1 MAADRYTDGT
11 REIQYFTQSVQMMS
25 SWSGMMADVLYKTL
39 ALLKDDPVNKAL
51 AESLKHDDAVVFET
65 DNFDEAAD
73 LRKKLSEN
81 GVEFTATAAYK
92 DRVYVVVPKGDLEH
106 AQEVVNDFYDSRS
119 HGVFSPEYIN
129 EYANG
134 EVKEIRGLSETEASL
149 YVERCKDMH
158 VPVTVDGPSDG
169 SYRIRFA
176 ARDEDKMARIRI
188 DAAVS
193 MRGPAKEVFEAH
205 LKWRNEYEK
214 AVLNTAISGK
224 FPDDTTVQEG
234 SAVVGADGKR
244 VEVTKQYIKLFEG
257 ASSRRFSRNADGA
270 ELKKSSEEISRFV
283 KSMDKPVFL
292 SKEEYALQK
301 SMDTGEREAFFA
313 SRERAGFLL
322 PRAVYQ
328 DSLVKRTA
336 QGRAP
341 DGTRFRDGDMIVAK
355 DGSRVEFNR
364 DGVVITRNGQA
375 QQTIPRDDVRA
386 MEKAS
391 EAVEKMQDPV
401 YLTAAKAERYE
412 AQADKESFLAEEEI
426 LAREFV
432 AGRPE
437 VTRAEKEALAKAESM
452 RHTVDIRLQHDG
464 IELPKTE
471 QMTYHDAAQV
481 FGMTA
486 AEAEGFNAAM
496 QQDVMTSFDEDDISD
511 VLDAVEEHF
520 GKTDPCDTVVPISRE
535 IANDRIFDEQELDQG
550 FELGNDFMQSELDL
564 DEF

>member
-1 MAADRYTDGT
+1 MAADRYTDGS
-11 REIQYFTQSVQMMS
+11 REVQYFTQSVQMMA
-25 SWSGMMADVLYKTL
+25 SWSGTVADVLYKTL
-39 ALLKDDPVNKAL
+39 NLLKDDPVNKAL
-51 AESLKHDDAVVFET
+51 AESLKHDDAVVFEV

-92 DRVYVVVPKGDLEH
+92 ERVYVVVPKGDLEH
-106 AQEVVNDFYDSRS
+106 AQEVVNNFYDSRS
-119 HGVFSPEYIN
+119 HGVFSPEYIDK
-129 EYANG
+129 YANG
-134 EVKEIRGLSETEASL
+134 DVKEIKGLSEEEAAL

-176 ARDEDKMARIRI
+176 ARDEEKMTRIRI

-193 MRGPAKEVFEAH
+193 MKGPAKDVYEAH

-224 FPDDTTVQEG
+224 FPDGTTVQEG

-244 VEVTKQYIKLFEG
+244 VEVTRQYIKLYEG

-270 ELKKSSEEISRFV
+270 ELAKSSEEISRFV
-283 KSMDKPVFL
+283 KSMEKPVFL
-292 SKEEYALQK
+292 SKKEYALQK
-301 SMDTGEREAFFA
+301 NMETAEREAFFA

-322 PRAVYQ
+322 PREIYKE
-328 DSLVKRTA
+328 SLVQRSA
-336 QGRAP
+336 QGRSP
-341 DGTRFRDGDMIVAK
+341 DGARFHDGDMIVSQ
-355 DGSRVEFNR
+355 DGSRVQFNR
-364 DGVVITRNGQA
+364 DEVVITRSGREA
-375 QQTIPRDDVRA
+375 QTISMDDERA
-386 MEKAS
+386 LEAAS
-391 EAVEKMQDPV
+391 EAVDKMKDPV
-401 YLTAAKAERYE
+401 YLTAAKAEELESQR
-412 AQADKESFLAEEEI
+412 DKVSYIRKEEI

-437 VTRAEKEALAKAESM
+437 ITQEEKEALAKAESM
-452 RHTVDIRLQHDG
+452 RHTVDVRIQHDG

-486 AEAEGFNAAM
+486 AEADSFNATM
-496 QQDVMTSFDEDDISD
+496 QQDVMTSFDEDDVSD
-511 VLDAVEEHF
+511 VVDAVEEHF
-520 GKTDPCDTVVPISRE
+520 GKTDPHDTVIPISSE
-535 IANDRIFDEQELDQG
+535 IANDRIFDEHELDQG
-550 FELGNDFMQSELDL
+550 FELGNDFAQSELDL